1 MELADKDITIII
13 GIVRMSKKL
22 SRNME
27 DIKRFKSRDK
37 TKVLEMK
44 NYTGYEAKMN
54 KIEMRKR
61 QLHNYSLG
69 ILKVSQ

>member
-1 MELADKDITIII
+1 
-13 GIVRMSKKL
+13 
-22 SRNME
+22 ME